1 MLLLFATMRYGVY
14 QIAVSMIVSQTIAH
28 VLNMFSAKRILNY
41 PLHRQLTDLLPATAF
56 SLVMVLGIKLVSY
69 RIQSTVW
76 NLILSI
82 VLGIA
87 IYMTLCVVFKVKE
100 FNLILTLLKHKLK
113 KPAKT

>member
-1 MLLLFATMRYGVY
+1 MLYYHIRSLLIGKVY
-14 QIAVSMIVSQTIAH
+14 SSDA
-28 VLNMFSAKRILNY
+28 
-41 PLHRQLTDLLPATAF
+41 
-56 SLVMVLGIKLVSY
+56 LVMVLGIKLVSY

-100 FNLILTLLKHKLK
+100 FNLILSLLKHKLK